1 MEETLT
7 LPPLRDDLR
16 LLSGPPL
23 KDGTTTWTLQDAIR
37 NRFFR
42 VGWPEFEILSRWSL
56 GTTDSVVAGVNRETT
71 LHISETDVQTLERF
85 LIMNSLLA
93 PEGPAVLGPLKAKV
107 MKRGPGPFSWLL
119 RHYLFIRI
127 PLVHPDKFLD
137 RTLPAARLLLSR
149 PFQWMLGVM
158 GVMGFY
164 LVLRQW
170 DAFAGTFLYF
180 FSLRGL
186 ALYAV
191 AIFVAKV
198 IHDLGH
204 AYTAKHYGL
213 KVPTMGVAFLVLFP
227 MLYSDTS
234 ESWKVKSRASRLKI
248 VSAGVLSEVGLAV
261 LATLLWSF
269 LPDGPIRSACFIL
282 ATVTWVG
289 SILLNLSPFLRFDGY
304 YLLSDL
310 VDVPN
315 LHARAGAL
323 GKWYLRKRVLGW
335 DAPCPE
341 KFPPRKTGFLILF
354 AYATWI
360 YRLILF
366 TAIALLV
373 YYLFFKA
380 MGIFLFSVEIAW
392 FIALPICRELAEWW
406 RNRSRFGM
414 NSRLLFSVS
423 ILLVV
428 ILLLTLPWR
437 APVEVPAVLK
447 PKAIVAIYPPFSARI
462 SEVLVRDAQIVQGG
476 DLLFILDSPEITYK
490 EAAAHNDVILLRNQL
505 NRQMTKEDFLER
517 SLVIQKQLAG
527 ALTQRQGYRARKKQ
541 LKVKAPRRGMITDL
555 MDALR
560 PGLWINERQRLASLI
575 DKSGAIVEGYVVE
588 DLLESVRAGD
598 QGRFYAES
606 VEMPP
611 VNCTVIE
618 IDPTSTRRL
627 EEPYLASLF
636 GGDIP
641 VTAEGEREWTPHKT
655 IYRVI
660 LSPHHQAR
668 PPDQVIRGTVRI
680 KGKPQS
686 LLSRAWRRIHAVLIR
701 ESGF

>member
-16 LLSGPPL
+16 LLSGPPME
-23 KDGTTTWTLQDAIR
+23 DGTTTWTLQDPVR

-42 VGWPEFEILSRWSL
+42 VGWSEFQILSRWSL
-56 GTTDSVVAGVNRETT
+56 GTADEVVAGVNRETT
-71 LHISETDVQTLERF
+71 LDVSETDVRTLEQF

-93 PEGPAVLGPLKAKV
+93 PRGPAVLGPLKARV
-107 MKRGPGPFSWLL
+107 TKRGPGPLSLLL

-149 PFQWMLGVM
+149 PFQWVLAIM
-158 GVMGFY
+158 GIMGLY

-170 DAFAGTFLYF
+170 DVFVRTFLYF
-180 FSLRGL
+180 FSLQGL
-186 ALYAV
+186 AFYVV
-191 AIFVAKV
+191 AIFLAKV
-198 IHDLGH
+198 VHELGH

-213 KVPTMGVAFLVLFP
+213 KIPTMGVAFLVLFP

-234 ESWKVKSRASRLKI
+234 ESWKVKSRASRMKI

-261 LATLLWSF
+261 FATLVWSF
-269 LPDGPIRSACFIL
+269 LPDGPVRSACFIL

-323 GKWYLRKRVLGW
+323 GKWYLRKEVLGW

-341 KFPPRKTGFLILF
+341 KFPSRKTRFLILF
-354 AYATWI
+354 AYTTWI

-366 TAIALLV
+366 AGIALLV

-380 MGIFLFSVEIAW
+380 MGIFLFSVEITW
-392 FIALPICRELAEWW
+392 FVVMPIYREMLVWW
-406 RNRSRFGM
+406 RNRGRFGM
-414 NSRLLFSVS
+414 NSRFLVSIS
-423 ILLVV
+423 ILLAMI
-428 ILLLTLPWR
+428 ILLILPWR
-437 APVEVPAVLK
+437 APIKIPAVLK
-447 PKAIVAIYPPFSARI
+447 PKAIVAIYPPSSARI
-462 SEVLVRDAQIVQGG
+462 SEVLVKDAQIVQRG
-476 DLLFILDSPEITYK
+476 DLLFVLVSPEISYK
-490 EAAAHNDVILLRNQL
+490 EAAAQNNVILLRNQL
-505 NRQMTKEDFLER
+505 KRQMTRDDFLEK
-517 SLVIQKQLAG
+517 SPVIQRQLAG
-527 ALTQRQGYRARKKQ
+527 ALTERQGYRARKKQ
-541 LKVKAPRRGMITDL
+541 LKVRAPRSGMITDL
-555 MDALR
+555 ADALR
-560 PGLWINERQRLASLI
+560 PGLWINERQRLASLV
-575 DKSGAIVEGYVVE
+575 DKSGLVIEGYVEE
-588 DLLESVRAGD
+588 DLLEYVRAGD

-606 VEMPP
+606 LEMPP
-611 VNCTVIE
+611 VNCTVVE

-641 VTAEGEREWTPHKT
+641 VTDEGEKEWTPHKT
-655 IYRVI
+655 IYRII
-660 LSPHHQAR
+660 LR
-668 PPDQVIRGTVRI
+668 PYYQVQPPGQVVRGTVQI